1 MIRKSTLNISIR
13 KWIIC
18 LSVVF
23 ASVSFSTFIS
33 EYMGINVDDLYHDWV
48 LTQTPRNSWTH
59 TSILYLDD
67 GVPFSISRKQTI
79 GLYALAIKRLIAQG
93 AEAVLFDGTLYEY
106 NNITRLAECLNGAEI
121 KWKNELDMRPLSIL
135 TQEELSRVLMP
146 KPYNNVPL
154 SVFVSPFIDFG
165 FQRRYQYV
173 DLSAA
178 KMSESGTSSI
188 LRHQLL
194 NKNSGAT
201 ALADRISAVK
211 HDDFSEGLF
220 QCSTDSCIRVR
231 QSKAFDE
238 FQGPSS
244 VLTLSEWSQCDALGK
259 NVRLDGKAIILQ
271 FSNLTEP
278 TDLHLTP
285 LSHHFTDNKLISG
298 AHFLADA
305 TETLIKKDMPIR
317 PSWIVVFS
325 VFGLVALVLA
335 FAVLYGRIRFSLGIL
350 IAALVFN
357 FVAPFITP
365 FELWPFSLG
374 VLIFLSVFA
383 IGSTVAIYQ
392 NSKFIGVMKSYLPME
407 VQKQVMV
414 GGNLGQY
421 VNRKISAVVLLS
433 DLRAYTEI
441 SEKLENPQILFK
453 FLNYYFKSVTGIV
466 QNEFS
471 GWLESYSG
479 DQITFYW
486 PILDENETET
496 VELVEQAANHLEREF
511 DNIFNKLLLE
521 IKSSY
526 VGLGSDSLAQIRGKI
541 GAGVGISFGE
551 VFIGHLG
558 KNSGVMKFGIIGS
571 PINDASR
578 IESLSKVFSSD
589 VFATEDFV
597 SLSLSQERWLPLI
610 RLRLKG
616 WQNPKWVFIHKRHD
630 APANERDTWLNAI
643 KSIQD
648 SGTLDKPITN
658 LLSYSTR
665 DAEVLLDWYKKG
677 FWSEDKE
684 CWRLSQKV

>member
-1 MIRKSTLNISIR
+1 MVGKSTLHISIR

-18 LSVVF
+18 FSIVLT
-23 ASVSFSTFIS
+23 SVSLSALVS
-33 EYMGINVDDLYHDWV
+33 EHLGINIDDLYHDWV
-48 LTQTPRNSWTH
+48 LAQAPREAWEH

-67 GVPFSISRKQTI
+67 EVPFSISRKQTI
-79 GLYALAIKRLIAQG
+79 GLYALAIKRLVAQG
-93 AEAVLFDGTLYEY
+93 AEAILFDGTLYEY
-106 NNITRLAECLNGAEI
+106 NNITRIAECLNGAEI

-178 KMSESGTSSI
+178 KMLDSGTSSI
-188 LRHQLL
+188 LRHQSL
-194 NKNSGAT
+194 NPSSGAN
-201 ALADRISAVK
+201 ALADRISPIAQEN
-211 HDDFSEGLF
+211 FSKGLF
-220 QCSTDSCIRVR
+220 QCSNNSCIRVR
-231 QSKAFDE
+231 QSKSFGE
-238 FQGPSS
+238 FQDPSS
-244 VLTLSEWSQCDALGK
+244 VLTLSEWSQCDSSGK

-285 LSHHFTDNKLISG
+285 LSHHFTDNQLISG

-317 PSWIVVFS
+317 PSWMVVFC
-325 VFGLVALVLA
+325 VFGFVAFVLA
-335 FAVLYGRIRFSLGIL
+335 FAVLYGRIRYSLSIL
-350 IAALVFN
+350 IFALVCN
-357 FVAPFITP
+357 FFVPFITP
-365 FELWPFSLG
+365 YELWPFSLG
-374 VLIFLSVFA
+374 AISFLSVFA
-383 IGSTVAIYQ
+383 IGSTVAVYQ

-479 DQITFYW
+479 DQVTFYW

-496 VELVEQAANHLEREF
+496 VELVEQAASRLEREF
-511 DNIFNKLLLE
+511 ENIFNKLLLE

-526 VGLGSDSLAQIRGKI
+526 VGLGSDSLNQIREKI
-541 GAGVGISFGE
+541 GAGVGISYGE

-558 KNSGVMKFGIIGS
+558 KSSGVMKFGIIGS

-630 APANERDTWLNAI
+630 APAHERETWLNALEN
-643 KSIQD
+643 IQG
-648 SGTLDKPITN
+648 SGKLDELITDVS
-658 LLSYSTR
+658 SYSTR
-665 DAEVLLDWYKKG
+665 DAEVLLDWHKKG
-677 FWSEDKE
+677 FWSEDEK